1 MKREP
6 LVINYLI
13 PEHQRVDEPTRR
25 VSVAEH
31 ERFRA
36 DMQRRLRAM
45 QQPDPINN
53 ELETDFG
60 CHPAAAS
67 NEGRDQ

>member
-1 MKREP
+1 VRRDP
-6 LVINYLI
+6 LPVERLI
-13 PEHQRVDEPTRR
+13 RDDQRHNPERR
-25 VSVAEH
+25 SISVAEH
-31 ERFRA
+31 EQFRA

-45 QQPDPINN
+45 QQPDPIDN

-67 NEGRDQ
+67 NEGGAS